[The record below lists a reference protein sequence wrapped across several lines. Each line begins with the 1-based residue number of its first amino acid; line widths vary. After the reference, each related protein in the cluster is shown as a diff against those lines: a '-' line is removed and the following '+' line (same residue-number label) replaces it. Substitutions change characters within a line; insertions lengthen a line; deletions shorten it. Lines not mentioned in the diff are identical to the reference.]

1 MNAKLKRVTYA
12 FVAMASIC
20 FISGIA
26 VLSHTEGDETVWTD

>member
-1 MNAKLKRVTYA
+1 MNKKLKRISYT

-20 FISGIA
+20 FATGIA

>member
-1 MNAKLKRVTYA
+1 MNVNLKRMTYT

-20 FISGIA
+20 FVAGIT

>member
-1 MNAKLKRVTYA
+1 MNANLKRMTYT

-20 FISGIA
+20 FVTGIA

>member
-1 MNAKLKRVTYA
+1 MNAKLKRVTYT

-26 VLSHTEGDETVWTD
+26 VLSYTEGDETVWTD